1 VNLVLCVFGATAC
14 ASGEDPQG
22 TAFTGAP
29 NSSNPMSM
37 PSTMTTPTDG
47 MGSTS
52 APAPETDGVDV
63 TTGTTSTG
71 TTAGS
76 DTDAPA
82 TDTTAVA
89 TTEPATSA
97 GTDGCPE
104 GGLFCA
110 CYGNQTCNDG
120 LVCENDVC
128 VPESEPVCGDGML
141 AGMEECDNGAGNADT
156 ATCKSDC
163 TLQKCGDGF
172 LGPGEACDDGNAVDN
187 DACSNACIAA
197 SCGDLVVQMGEACDD
212 GNAVSTD
219 ACINCKAAV
228 CGDTFVYAGIEQC
241 DDGNA
246 AGGDG
251 CSASCQI
258 EAPQCGGN
266 FTTGWCPQNGTNQ
279 QFTRCESVSNNNKT
293 CNNPFIKYGS
303 VENGVPA
310 EHGGND
316 FNAWCTQ
323 LGFSGWSGQ
332 VGYGSR
338 PCDPPQGRLFGCN
351 GYDEAVW
358 HWCDWQDGNWLNQQ
372 LNYWQCNDGAQ
383 ITSITCQ

>member
-1 VNLVLCVFGATAC
+1 
-14 ASGEDPQG
+14 
-22 TAFTGAP
+22 
-29 NSSNPMSM
+29 M
-37 PSTMTTPTDG
+37 TMPTDG

-52 APAPETDGVDV
+52 APATDTDGVDD

-82 TDTTAVA
+82 TDTTAVT
-89 TTEPATSA
+89 TTEQATSA
-97 GTDGCPE
+97 GTDGCPD

-110 CYGNQTCNDG
+110 CYGNMTCNDG

-197 SCGDLVVQMGEACDD
+197 TCGDLVVQMGEACDD

-228 CGDTFVYAGIEQC
+228 CGDTFVYAGVEQC

-246 AGGDG
+246 SGGDG

-293 CNNPFIKYGS
+293 CNNPFIKYGT

-310 EHGGND
+310 QHVGND
-316 FNAWCTQ
+316 YNAWCTSSASPA
-323 LGFSGWSGQ
+323 GAARSATATARATRRRAGCSAAPATTRACGT
-332 VGYGSR
+332 GATGRTATGSTSSSTTGSATTAPR
-338 PCDPPQGRLFGCN
+338 SPRSPASDYMAHVTCPPGHIR
-351 GYDEAVW
+351 
-358 HWCDWQDGNWLNQQ
+358 
-372 LNYWQCNDGAQ
+372 
-383 ITSITCQ
+383 